1 MIQGLDLI
9 SPPLSPI
16 QTKSIQDE
24 SQKLLDQKGIRFR
37 ILEAGREFLTIHV
50 NQVDGFE
57 FYFSAKELATETKA
71 FFQQYF
77 PEKRIHARP
86 KKL

>member
-16 QTKSIQDE
+16 EAERIQKQ
-24 SQKLLDQKGIRFR
+24 SQKLLEQKGIRFR
-37 ILEAGREFLTIHV
+37 VLEAGREFLTIHV
-50 NQVDGFE
+50 NQIDGFE
-57 FYFSAKELATETKA
+57 LTFSAKELAAETKV

-86 KKL
+86 KKM